1 MPITPSGLIGIS
13 AGGGGVVAYKYETIS
28 ATFTADGTNTLAV
41 TGSSLVLAYFSGN
54 GSQTLVLNGPFKSI
68 GSQSG
73 ETVTIF
79 SSDGYTLQYTFFIY
93 AGRFAGSAGLSV
105 YVGEPISIVYTPST
119 SLTGVLTS
127 PTLPS
132 GLSLSTG
139 GVLSGTPT
147 TLSPSTNYLFYGS
160 NSTNGFTVNSTIS
173 IQVNAPRVLLTSF
186 PTTQSLTVGVPF
198 AGVTLASLNPN
209 PLSFSG
215 TPPPGLSA
223 STTSN
228 SLTLAGTPLT
238 PSNAD
243 ASGLAPAL
251 YTIIDNVT
259 NAFII
264 VTIPFKYTEA
274 VQFTFPSSPLSRQLY
289 SNIPMTPI
297 QLVASTVYANTS
309 SPITYS
315 SVGALP
321 AGLTLNSSTGILS
334 GTPTSSGGT
343 YYFVATNGNGI
354 SKTSD
359 GITLT
364 VSQAVFN
371 LPSVTV
377 PVLYVGKAMTPVS
390 ATVTTNGYTD
400 SGVSEI
406 NLTVVSAPT
415 GLIVT
420 LSQNSFTISGT
431 PRFDTIGTGS
441 IVVSVAAA
449 NVTPATLTIP
459 ITVSADQTTFYPTAL
474 TTYAFAQN
482 IPITPI
488 QLSAS
493 FVYGVPVTLYYKI
506 TLPAGLV
513 ISPNGLISGTPT
525 AASIVTS
532 TFTVAATNGYT
543 EVITDYNY
551 TVTVDSL
558 ICFSTGSIPTLTYVA
573 TVSTPVTTVLR
584 SGSTVTSLIPGY
596 LYGLSLTPTL
606 LSGTFGS
613 GNYPDVVIPP
623 GRAFIRVLGSGVS
636 PPSTFFELTPAQTQ
650 TRTKPYAFERELRYS
665 TTDLF
670 TSTTPVATV
679 DTSNITDFQPAVAGS
694 NRYMAANNTLATRY
708 TMNGGSSY
716 VQITGSFPIYSVAYQ
731 NSTWYGLGSN
741 GLYSWSS
748 GPSWSSPSPPIVS
761 PTPCTVD
768 NRLVLRSVPVASIQ
782 HKVFRARATGTSIE
796 YILTEPQ
803 AFGTSIWSFSG
814 FNFAGFNLEQVNGTV
829 DSGISQYKVFVS
841 SLAPATTPLEEFAD
855 VDKQPPATS
864 YYPYAPRLLLGGR
877 SLTYVNSG
885 GTTAITSSCTLQEVR
900 DISTSV
906 YGMVIAAGG
915 SSISAPPST
924 AVSTLQYSTNQ
935 GVTWTQSTNDFTWYA
950 SSVVWGGYM
959 DTLLGLQRAWI
970 AIGYDISGIPGI
982 KCLTGISLTAATSS
996 GTSIIYTASEAYG
1009 ITNGSFVTI
1018 TGFTN
1023 INFNI
1028 SGPLSVI
1035 SATQFSILSSLAPTT
1050 ATGTGLVYQTWTN
1063 VDIGATFTSTTV
1075 IGPVQFDGTNWQIF
1089 VKEGATTTI
1098 YSHDAKSSTLASPL
1112 WWTPTV
1118 TTTSVGVYPTPWFS
1132 GSFTSA
1138 ALQVG
1143 ITSTGPIFT
1152 SPTITGYIGYQY
1164 VQIAPIIFDTDISG
1178 SSFFLASTLPAGLA
1192 WSPAVLNTNGNVT
1205 ATITGQPVILGTS
1218 IITVY
1223 AQNSTG
1229 ISKITVTIVTQPIP
1243 LKTPNTTPS
1252 GYLNFIKQK
1261 VIVDS
1266 AVSSINNKALV
1277 SPVGT
1282 FLANAPQPET
1292 TAPEICC
1299 LKPSTQ

>member
-28 ATFTADGTNTLAV
+28 ATFTAGGTNTLAV

-209 PLSFSG
+209 LLSFSG

-243 ASGLAPAL
+243 AAGLAPAL

-274 VQFTFPSSPLSRQLY
+274 VQFTFPSSPLSRQIY

-321 AGLTLNSSTGILS
+321 TGLTLNSTTGILS

-441 IVVSVAAA
+441 IVINVAAA

-558 ICFSTGSIPTLTYVA
+558 ICFSTGSIPTLTYG
-573 TVSTPVTTVLR
+573 TIVSTPVTTVLR
-584 SGSTVTSLIPGY
+584 SGSTVTSLLPGY
-596 LYGLSLTPTL
+596 LYGLSLTPTR

-670 TSTTPVATV
+670 TSTTTAKTIPI
-679 DTSNITDFQPAVAGS
+679 SNVTDFQPAVLGS
-694 NRYMAANNTLATRY
+694 NRYMVANNDTTTYY
-708 TMNGGSSY
+708 TADGGQTYSD
-716 VQITGSFPIYSVAYQ
+716 ITAPQPIHSVAYQ

-741 GLYSWSS
+741 GLYSWAS
-748 GPSWSSPSPPIVS
+748 GSPWSSASISSPI
-761 PTPCTVD
+761 PCTVD
-768 NRLVLRSVPVASIQ
+768 NRLVLRSVPVASTSCKISS
-782 HKVFRARATGTSIE
+782 VEPSGTNLI
-796 YILTEPQ
+796 YISSTPLPV
-803 AFGTSIWSFSG
+803 GTSIWTFSG
-814 FNFAGFNLEQVNGTV
+814 FNFARFNLEQVVGTV
-829 DSGISQYKVFVS
+829 NPTSLIQIVVPSLLPAGDEVNFGIGN
-841 SLAPATTPLEEFAD
+841 
-855 VDKQPPATS
+855 QPDAIS
-864 YYPYAPRLLLGGR
+864 YYPYAPRLLLGGQ

-885 GTTAITSSCTLQEVR
+885 GTSAITSSCTLQEVR

-935 GVTWTQSTNDFTWYA
+935 GATWTQSTNDFTWYA

-959 DTLLGLQRAWI
+959 DTLLGLRRAWI

-982 KCLTGISLTAATSS
+982 KCSTS
-996 GTSIIYTASEAYG
+996 G
-1009 ITNGSFVTI
+1009 
-1018 TGFTN
+1018 
-1023 INFNI
+1023 
-1028 SGPLSVI
+1028 
-1035 SATQFSILSSLAPTT
+1035 
-1050 ATGTGLVYQTWTN
+1050 QTWTN
-1063 VDIGATFTSTTV
+1063 VDIGATFTSATV
-1075 IGPVQFDGTNWQIF
+1075 IGPLQFDGTNWQIF

-1098 YSHDAKSSTLASPL
+1098 YSHDAKSSTLTSPL

-1138 ALQVG
+1138 MLQVG

-1164 VQIAPIIFDTDISG
+1164 VQIAPIIFDTDLSG

-1229 ISKITVTIVTQPIP
+1229 ISKITLTIVTQPIP